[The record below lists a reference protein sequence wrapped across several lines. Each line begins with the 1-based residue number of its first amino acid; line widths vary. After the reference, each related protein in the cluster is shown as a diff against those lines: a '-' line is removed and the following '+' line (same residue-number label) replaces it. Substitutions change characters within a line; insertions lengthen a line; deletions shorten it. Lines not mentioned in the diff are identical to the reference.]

1 MGLDMYLYG
10 ERYISGTY
18 GGDVEKQAEALKA
31 TLDAMDLLHDDGVSK
46 DHITGFSAKVTL
58 GYWRKAWPIHRWF
71 VENVQNGE
79 DNCRDYLVQK
89 EVLQELLSNCIAVL
103 SAKDDPEIAHD
114 TAWAYIPPSDNYESE
129 ILQNE
134 QEEEHYYY
142 HVQKTAVILNHLLT
156 DKKFADYYFYYS
168 SSW

>member
-10 ERYISGTY
+10 ERYISSYHGN
-18 GGDVEKQAEALKA
+18 DVTKQSTALTA
-31 TLDAMDLLHDDGVSK
+31 VLDAMDLLNDDGVSK
-46 DHITGFSAKVTL
+46 DHIYGFSAKVTL

-71 VENVQNGE
+71 VENVQNGNDDCGE
-79 DNCRDYLVQK
+79 YRVQDD
-89 EVLQELLSNCIAVL
+89 VLKELLANCKAVL

-129 ILQNE
+129 ILQNK
-134 QEEEHYYY
+134 EEEEYYYY
-142 HVQKTAVILNHLLT
+142 HIQRTATILTHLLT
-156 DKKFADYYFYYS
+156 EKFEDYDFYYS